1 MDLPKIKCKSEI
13 KISNIKTGKIYKDEE
28 EVQAEILKQN
38 VTSKDIRRDVKVIV
52 PVGLDVFGE
61 KPLK

>member
-1 MDLPKIKCKSEI
+1 MDLQRIKCKSET

-28 EVQAEILKQN
+28 EAKDAN
-38 VTSKDIRRDVKVIV
+38 PNDIRRDVKIIV
-52 PVGLDVFGE
+52 PVGLDVFGK

>member
-1 MDLPKIKCKSEI
+1 MDIQKIKCKSEI

-28 EVQAEILKQN
+28 EAKEADY
-38 VTSKDIRRDVKVIV
+38 KDIRRDVKVIV
-52 PVGLDVFGE
+52 PVGLDVFGK